1 MTETNNSIKNKA
13 INGMMW
19 SSMGSFAFQIVR
31 ILTQILLARLLWP
44 EAFGLLAI
52 VMAFVSVANYLIEN
66 GLTLF
71 LIRKKELNENDST
84 TLFYANVFF
93 SFVMI
98 LLFFIISPYLSIYFK
113 DDSLNLML
121 RITSISILFNAL
133 GSVHKAILTRQ
144 IEFKGQTI
152 IMLLSAMISGVIA
165 IISAYMN
172 FGVWSLVIYNI
183 LYQLVQTVLLLKVY
197 HYFPKGKFD
206 KVFLKESV
214 IYSWKLM
221 MSGLIHTLYENIF
234 SIIMADLYSV
244 TSLGYYSNALKIRDG
259 AAQTLT
265 DSIQR
270 VSFPVLSTFQD
281 EKQKLREMSSKI
293 LRLTV
298 FIIFPLLFGL
308 AATSSSIV
316 YVVFGDLWIGMI
328 PVMQVLAFNG
338 LLIPLHKINLN
349 ILTVIG
355 RTDLYLKL
363 EIIKKVI
370 AFITI
375 GLMLVLK
382 IDMIGLLWVL
392 LINALLG
399 YLINVYYVEKFINY
413 SLVDQVKDILNTFIA
428 SVIMGISVYSLDLLT
443 SLGSVTTLAL
453 QVLLGIFMYILLSY
467 ILSKEEFNTI
477 LSILVRLFTKLRNR
491 KGHIS
496 S

>member
-1 MTETNNSIKNKA
+1 MTDKNNSIKNKA

-84 TLFYANVFF
+84 TLFYANVGF
-93 SFVMI
+93 SIIMI

-113 DDSLNLML
+113 EESLNLML
-121 RITSISILFNAL
+121 RVTSISILFNAL
-133 GSVHKAILTRQ
+133 GSVNKAILTRQ

-152 IMLLSAMISGVIA
+152 IMLLSAVISGVIA
-165 IISAYMN
+165 IGAAYLN
-172 FGVWSLVIYNI
+172 FGIWSLVIYNV
-183 LYQLVQTVLLLKVY
+183 LYQLFQTLLLLNVY

-206 KVFLKESV
+206 KAFLKESV

-221 MSGLIHTLYENIF
+221 LSGLIHTLYENIF
-234 SIIMADLYSV
+234 SIIMADLYTV

-281 EKQKLREMSSKI
+281 EKQKLRETNSKI
-293 LRLTV
+293 LKLTV

-316 YVVFGDLWIGMI
+316 NVVFGDLWLGMI

-392 LINALLG
+392 LLNAILG
-399 YLINVYYVEKFINY
+399 YLINVYYVEKYINY
-413 SLVDQVKDILNTFIA
+413 SLADQVKEILSIFIA

-443 SLGSVTTLAL
+443 SFGSLTTLVL
-453 QVLLGIFMYILLSY
+453 QVFLGITVYTLLSF

-477 LSILVRLFTKLRNR
+477 LSILNRMITKFRNR
-491 KGHIS
+491 KGYLS
-496 S
+496 K

>member
-1 MTETNNSIKNKA
+1 MTDKNNSIKNKA

-84 TLFYANVFF
+84 TLFYANVGF
-93 SFVMI
+93 SIIMI

-113 DDSLNLML
+113 EESLNLML
-121 RITSISILFNAL
+121 RVTSISILFNAL
-133 GSVHKAILTRQ
+133 GSVNKAILTRQ

-152 IMLLSAMISGVIA
+152 IMLLSAVISGVIA
-165 IISAYMN
+165 IGAAYLN
-172 FGVWSLVIYNI
+172 FGIWSLVIYNV
-183 LYQLVQTVLLLKVY
+183 LYQLFQTLLLLNVY

-206 KVFLKESV
+206 KAFLKESV

-221 MSGLIHTLYENIF
+221 LSGLIHTLYENIF
-234 SIIMADLYSV
+234 SIIMADLYTV

-281 EKQKLREMSSKI
+281 EKQKLRETNSKI
-293 LRLTV
+293 LKLTV

-316 YVVFGDLWIGMI
+316 NVVFGDLWLGMI

-392 LINALLG
+392 LLNAILG
-399 YLINVYYVEKFINY
+399 YLINVYYVEKYINY
-413 SLVDQVKDILNTFIA
+413 SLADQVKEILSIFIA

-443 SLGSVTTLAL
+443 SFGSLTTLVL
-453 QVLLGIFMYILLSY
+453 QVFLGITVYTLLSY

-477 LSILVRLFTKLRNR
+477 LSILNRMITKFRNR
-491 KGHIS
+491 KGYLS
-496 S
+496 K

>member
-1 MTETNNSIKNKA
+1 MTDKNNSIKNKA

-84 TLFYANVFF
+84 TLFYANVSFSLIMVLIFF
-93 SFVMI
+93 V
-98 LLFFIISPYLSIYFK
+98 ISPYLSIYFK
-113 DDSLNLML
+113 EDSLDLML
-121 RITSISILFNAL
+121 RITSISIFFNAL

-152 IMLLSAMISGVIA
+152 IMLLSAIISGIIA
-165 IISAYMN
+165 IASAYLN
-172 FGVWSLVIYNI
+172 FGIWSLVIYNI
-183 LYQLVQTVLLLKVY
+183 LYQLVQTILLLNVY

-206 KVFLKESV
+206 KEFLKESV

-221 MSGLIHTLYENIF
+221 LSGLIHTLYENIF

-244 TSLGYYSNALKIRDG
+244 SSLGYYSNALKIRDG

-281 EKQKLREMSSKI
+281 EKQKLRETSSKI
-293 LRLTV
+293 LKLTV
-298 FIIFPLLFGL
+298 FVIFPLLFGL

-316 YVVFGDLWIGMI
+316 KVVFSDLWLGMI

-363 EIIKKVI
+363 EIIKKII
-370 AFITI
+370 AFSTI
-375 GLMLVLK
+375 GLMLILK
-382 IDMIGLLWVL
+382 IDMIGLLWGL
-392 LINALLG
+392 LLNAIFG
-399 YLINVYYVEKFINY
+399 YLINVYYVDKFINY
-413 SLVDQVKDILNTFIA
+413 SLIDQVKDIINIFI
-428 SVIMGISVYSLDLLT
+428 SSIIMSLFVYGIDIFTSFGSLM
-443 SLGSVTTLAL
+443 TLSL
-453 QVLLGIFMYILLSY
+453 QVIIGMIIYVFLSY
-467 ILSKEEFNTI
+467 IISREEFNTI
-477 LSILVRLFTKLRNR
+477 LSILARITSKFKN
-491 KGHIS
+491 K
-496 S
+496 

>member
-1 MTETNNSIKNKA
+1 MTDKNNSIKNKA

-84 TLFYANVFF
+84 TLFYANVGF
-93 SFVMI
+93 SIIMI

-113 DDSLNLML
+113 EESLNLML
-121 RITSISILFNAL
+121 RVTSISILFNAL
-133 GSVHKAILTRQ
+133 GSVNKAILTRQ

-152 IMLLSAMISGVIA
+152 IMLLSAVISGVIA
-165 IISAYMN
+165 IGAAYLN
-172 FGVWSLVIYNI
+172 FGIWSLVIYNV
-183 LYQLVQTVLLLKVY
+183 LYQLVQTLLLLNVY

-206 KVFLKESV
+206 KAFLKESV

-221 MSGLIHTLYENIF
+221 LSGLIHTLYENIF
-234 SIIMADLYSV
+234 SIIMADLYTV

-281 EKQKLREMSSKI
+281 EKQKLRETNSKI
-293 LRLTV
+293 LKLTV

-316 YVVFGDLWIGMI
+316 NVVFGDLWLGMI

-392 LINALLG
+392 LLNAILG
-399 YLINVYYVEKFINY
+399 YLINVYYVEKYINY
-413 SLVDQVKDILNTFIA
+413 SLADQVKDILSIFIT

-443 SLGSVTTLAL
+443 SFGSLTTLVL
-453 QVLLGIFMYILLSY
+453 QVFLGITVYTLLSY

-477 LSILVRLFTKLRNR
+477 LSILNRMITKFRNR
-491 KGHIS
+491 KGYLS
-496 S
+496 K

>member
-1 MTETNNSIKNKA
+1 MTENNATIKTKA

-19 SSMGSFAFQIVR
+19 SSIGSFAFQMVR
-31 ILTQILLARLLWP
+31 ILTQIFLARLLWP

-71 LIRKKELNENDST
+71 LIRKKDLNDNDST
-84 TLFYANVFF
+84 TLFIANFIFAIIMV
-93 SFVMI
+93 V
-98 LLFFIISPYLSIYFK
+98 LFFMLSPFLSIYFK
-113 DDSLNLML
+113 DDSLSLML
-121 RITSISILFNAL
+121 RVTSIAILFNAL

-144 IEFKGQTI
+144 IEFRGQTI
-152 IMLLSAMISGVIA
+152 ISFVSAVVSGVIA
-165 IISAYMN
+165 IIAASI
-172 FGVWSLVIYNI
+172 GWGIWSLVLYNV
-183 LYQLVQTVLLLKVY
+183 LYQGIQTVLLLY
-197 HYFPKGKFD
+197 IYRYFPKGIFD
-206 KVFLKESV
+206 KHFLKEAV

-221 MSGLIHTLYENIF
+221 LSGLIHTIYENIF
-234 SIIMADLYSV
+234 SVIMADLYSV

-281 EKQKLREMSSKI
+281 EKERLKQTNRTILKLS
-293 LRLTV
+293 V

-308 AATSSSIV
+308 AATSSTITQ
-316 YVVFGDLWIGMI
+316 VVFGDLWIGMI

-363 EIIKKVI
+363 EIIKKIV

-375 GLMLVLK
+375 GIALFFKVS
-382 IDMIGLLWVL
+382 ITGLLWILFV
-392 LINALLG
+392 NAVLG
-399 YLINVYYVEKFINY
+399 YVFNVFYVKKYLNY
-413 SLVDQVKDILNTFIA
+413 GLKEQLVDITNILIT
-428 SVIMGISVYSLDLLT
+428 SSLMGIVVYSLDIFT
-443 SLGSVTTLAL
+443 SFGAITTLIIQL
-453 QVLLGIFMYILLSY
+453 IVGVVVYSVMSY
-467 ILSKEEFNTI
+467 ILCRNEFNYVVSITNRII
-477 LSILVRLFTKLRNR
+477 LRVKSK
-491 KGHIS
+491 
-496 S
+496 